1 LLAKLSTPTHIHALH
16 VWYNLGMNKCKYCEI
31 YLKEGQECC
40 TRENILKL
48 LKDKCVIC
56 KHYIDTG
63 DIEVN
68 IKNHAMRGNWCVHC
82 NADAKNKTFIQ
93 KIWQQKTGNH
103 YQYKQRY
110 VLVVLRNTFQH
121 LSQRINVFFVWRLI
135 CVWSNGII

>member
-1 LLAKLSTPTHIHALH
+1 
-16 VWYNLGMNKCKYCEI
+16 MNKCKYCEI

-40 TRENILKL
+40 DREKILKL

-93 KIWQQKTGNH
+93 KI
-103 YQYKQRY
+103 
-110 VLVVLRNTFQH
+110 
-121 LSQRINVFFVWRLI
+121 
-135 CVWSNGII
+135 